1 MVLYEHTI
9 QEFYFQN
16 RKNLLKEVFL
26 RGRII
31 GILEDGFVLQDD
43 SGRIDVVYK
52 EKVNIGDIVSVSV
65 EAEKILVEEKLQ
77 MIFHGSNL
85 KILTPCRDEFF
96 IGKDSPNYRRMVID
110 LNLKEKMIQRS
121 KIMQKI
127 RDFFAERGFLDVETP
142 LLVNLPGME
151 PYLDV
156 FKTEFV
162 GLPSE
167 GKLPEK
173 KDLYLITSPEYAL
186 KKLLVAGFEKI
197 FQLGK
202 CFRNKETNGS
212 RHNPEFTMI
221 EWYRAYANYTETMKD
236 TEELV
241 YELVKFVS
249 GGSVLRIRNPE
260 SGIKEGLDHQNDELR
275 IDVKPP
281 WIRLKVKDAFKKFA
295 GVDYPDFEDTEKL
308 RLVAQQKGY
317 NVAAETSYDDLFFL
331 IFMNEIE
338 PKLGFDK
345 PVILYEYPVSMASLS
360 KKCDDDPRYSERF
373 EAYIAG
379 MELCNAFSDL
389 TDPDEQLARLQ
400 AEHAERQKL
409 GKEDYA
415 VDQSFIRALQFGM
428 PPCSG
433 NALGV
438 DRLVMLLT
446 DSQSIEDVLFFPFK
460 DLSL

>member
-1 MVLYEHTI
+1 MSPQKTKILC
-9 QEFYFQN
+9 
-16 RKNLLKEVFL
+16 
-26 RGRII
+26 GRII
-31 GILEDGFVLQDD
+31 GILDDGFVLQND
-43 SGRIDVVYK
+43 SGRFDIVYN
-52 EKVNIGDIVSVSV
+52 EKVNIGDIVSLKV
-65 EAEKILVEEKLQ
+65 EKQKLFIEGKEQ
-77 MIFHGSNL
+77 VVYRGFDL
-85 KILTPCRDEFF
+85 QVLTSCRDEFF
-96 IGKDSPNYRRMVID
+96 IGRASPNYKKVVVD
-110 LNLKEKMIQRS
+110 LNLKEKFVQRS
-121 KIMQKI
+121 RIMQKI
-127 RDFFAERGFLDVETP
+127 REFFVKRGFLDVETP
-142 LLVNLPGME
+142 LLVKLPGME

-162 GLPSE
+162 GLPGPQPDRPGTAE
-167 GKLPEK
+167 AERQ
-173 KDLYLITSPEYAL
+173 DMYLITSPEYAL

-202 CFRNKETNGS
+202 CFRNKETAGD

-221 EWYRAYANYTETMKD
+221 EWYRAYADYTATMED

-241 YELVKFVS
+241 YELVKFVK
-249 GGSVLRIRNPE
+249 GG
-260 SGIKEGLDHQNDELR
+260 DELR
-275 IDVKPP
+275 ITNHESGATGAEISIDVRLP
-281 WIRLKVKDAFKKFA
+281 WTRLKVKDAFKKYA
-295 GVDYPDFEDTEKL
+295 GVDYPDFENTERL
-308 RLVAQQKGY
+308 RNIAQKKGY
-317 NVAAETSYDDLFFL
+317 KVNPQTSYDDLFFL

-360 KKCDDDPRYSERF
+360 KKCGHDPRYSERF

-400 AEHAERQKL
+400 AERKERQKL
-409 GKEDYA
+409 GKEDYP

-438 DRLVMLLT
+438 DRLIMLLT